1 MNSIMKTPRPSTLM
15 TVHFRVAHSDRAHV
29 NLPEP
34 KMILSLVLKRSIIR
48 KTGRYHGTG
57 GSDSVSGDV
66 ILELLKPE
74 PS

>member
-1 MNSIMKTPRPSTLM
+1 MYEGECNPISGPFTHFVQPSTLKL
-15 TVHFRVAHSDRAHV
+15 VSI

-34 KMILSLVLKRSIIR
+34 KIILSLVLKRSIIR